1 MISRVKTGIPGLDE
15 ILNGGIPRG
24 SIVLLSGG
32 VGAGKTIFGLQFI
45 YKGATD
51 YNEPGLFVTLEEDKS
66 KIIENSKVFGWDF
79 ERLEKEKKAFIV
91 KAELYKF
98 DALKNLI
105 LDYITSMGI
114 KRVVIDTITTLSLL
128 FERPIELKK
137 SIIDLGTLFKS
148 KDCTGIVT
156 SEIPEGSNKISLF
169 GVEEFATDGVIVLH
183 LIRSGNFVIRAIEVK
198 KMRATDF
205 LMKLH
210 PMKINKKGIIVYP
223 SEEFFKI

>member
-1 MISRVKTGIPGLDE
+1 MIPRVRTGIPGLDK
-15 ILNGGIPRG
+15 ILHGGIPKG

-32 VGAGKTIFGLQFI
+32 VGAGKTIFGLQFV
-45 YKGATD
+45 YKGATK
-51 YNEPGLFVTLEEDKS
+51 YNEPGLFITLEEEKS
-66 KIIENSKVFGWDF
+66 KLIEDSKLFGWDF
-79 ERLEKEKKAFIV
+79 EKLEKEKKVFII

-105 LDYITSMGI
+105 LDYIASMNV

-137 SIIDLGTLFKS
+137 SIIDLGAIFKA
-148 KDCTGIVT
+148 KECTGIVT
-156 SEIPEGSNKISLF
+156 SEIPEGSKKISLF
-169 GVEEFATDGVIVLH
+169 GVEEFAVDGVIVLH
-183 LIRSGNFVIRAIEVK
+183 LIRSGNFTMRAIEVK
-198 KMRATDF
+198 KMRATKF

-210 PMKINKKGIIVYP
+210 PMKISKKGITVYP